1 MMRALYTALLGVA
14 LPLIFAH
21 LARRGLR
28 EPAYRRGWGQ
38 RLGWLPRAARTE
50 TPPIWV
56 HAASVGEVRAIAPLI
71 RQLQADH
78 PDTPLLLTTTTPAG
92 AEQAAGLLRPEDR
105 QAYLPLDCPGAVARF
120 LDRARPRLAVIVEM
134 ELWPNL
140 FAALRRREIPVLLA
154 NARMSAR
161 SARRY
166 ARLRRL
172 IAPVLATPTRILAQA
187 EDDASRLT
195 ELGAPAERVEVAG
208 NLKFDLALPADL
220 AERGAELR
228 AALGERPVW
237 IAASTRE
244 GEEESIL
251 AAHATVRRTH
261 PDALLLLAPRHPQR
275 FDEVARIIAAN
286 GGEPARRSR
295 GELPDSGQPVYLADT
310 LGELPV
316 LYAAADLAFVGGS
329 LVALGGQN
337 VLEPAAVGRAVITGP
352 SRYNFATITRGLEAA
367 GALTEV
373 ADADALGRTV
383 AELLADPE
391 RRAAMGAAGAELV
404 AAHRGATQR
413 LAAQVEA
420 ILKTGAAPREEGG

>member
-1 MMRALYTALLGVA
+1 MMRALYTALLGLA

-38 RLGWLPRAARTE
+38 RLGWLPPSARTQ
-50 TPPIWV
+50 TPPLWV

-71 RQLQADH
+71 RQLQTDH

-105 QAYLPLDCPGAVARF
+105 QTYLPLDCPGAVARF

-195 ELGAPAERVEVAG
+195 ELGAPAGRVEVAG

-228 AALGERPVW
+228 ASLGARPAW

-275 FDEVARIIAAN
+275 FDEVADLIRDHT
-286 GGEPARRSR
+286 GEPARRSR
-295 GELPDSGQPVYLADT
+295 GEVPDADQPVYLADT
-310 LGELPV
+310 LGELPL

-329 LVALGGQN
+329 LVPLGGQN

-383 AELLADPE
+383 TELLTDPE
-391 RRAAMGAAGAELV
+391 SRAAMGAAGAELV

-413 LAAQVEA
+413 LAAQVAA